1 MVWNVL
7 WMAAMAAASVV
18 AGFCMGRLS
27 GNMGDFYEEDD
38 RGDQNIRHRGIWEV
52 EAAGELN
59 VQMDGS
65 EWDAGDED
73 RWIRMSERAD
83 RGLEVE
89 SRQNGT
95 TGLWGGQRRIGGS
108 ELPYRSVNSR
118 FLRSGKRIYRGR
130 DQQQPEGQSWSVGS
144 PVSGLVSSYREG
156 EHPGVVIYPGEDKL
170 YAPAGGKITRLF
182 PMGNA
187 FLFKTEF
194 GTELYIQAGD
204 VKDDLLGRYFRPRI
218 VQNEIVSKG
227 KLLLEFDRQGLEAE
241 GVSAAVT
248 VSVESRAY
256 GSSVAM
262 TAEEKVRS
270 GEEILRVRESA

>member
-7 WMAAMAAASVV
+7 WLAAMTAAAAT

-27 GNMGDFYEEDD
+27 ERTGDFSEEDRD
-38 RGDQNIRHRGIWEV
+38 DQSVLRSGVWEV
-52 EAAGELN
+52 EAAGEMN
-59 VQMDGS
+59 VKMDGS
-65 EWDAGDED
+65 EWSAESEG

-83 RGLEVE
+83 METEAE
-89 SRQNGT
+89 SAQGRAAGPRT
-95 TGLWGGQRRIGGS
+95 GQRRVSGLAS
-108 ELPYRSVNSR
+108 PYRSVNSR

-130 DQQQPEGQSWSVGS
+130 DQQQPEARNWSVGS

-156 EHPGVVIYPGEDKL
+156 DRPGVVIYPGEDRL

-187 FLFKTEF
+187 FLFQTEF
-194 GTELYIQAGD
+194 GAELLVQVGD
-204 VKDDLLGRYFRPRI
+204 VRDDLLGRYFRPRI

-227 KLLLEFDRQGLEAE
+227 KLLLEFDRRGLEAE

-248 VSVESRAY
+248 VSVESRAH
-256 GSSVAM
+256 GSSVAV
-262 TAEEKVRS
+262 TATEKVRA
-270 GEEILRVRESA
+270 GEEILRVRESL